1 MTNIYNVE
9 GRLTLD
15 CWLWDKSESK
25 LVTFFNG
32 SNFYKK
38 MEAEEKWEE
47 EMVFMVMM
55 KVSQKKTVLIV
66 VVDEDD
72 DDINYQCAAPL
83 VSTEVP

>member
-1 MTNIYNVE
+1 
-9 GRLTLD
+9 
-15 CWLWDKSESK
+15 
-25 LVTFFNG
+25 
-32 SNFYKK
+32 
-38 MEAEEKWEE
+38 
-47 EMVFMVMM
+47 M